1 MREIPDWNT
10 YFMSML
16 GPIASRSKDPNTQFS
31 CVIVGPENNIR
42 ATGYN
47 SLPRGVRDDA
57 EKFPERFQRP
67 EKYMWIEH
75 AERNAIYSAA
85 RIGVP
90 LSGSKLI
97 APGLPCMDCGR
108 AIIQVGIVEVVY
120 DYEKQIAWEKTTPKY
135 VPDFERVRGL
145 LDEAGVKV
153 TPWSDPNPK

>member
-1 MREIPDWNT
+1 MRSMPDWNT

-16 GPIASRSKDPNTQFS
+16 GPLSSRSKDPNTQVS

-47 SLPRGVRDDA
+47 SLPRGIKDNC
-57 EKFPERFQRP
+57 PERFERP

-90 LSGSKLI
+90 LAGSRLVCQL
-97 APGLPCMDCGR
+97 LPCMDCGR
-108 AIIQVGIVEVVY
+108 AIIQVGLVEIVF
-120 DYEKQIAWEKTTPKY
+120 DAQKQEIFETTTPRFL
-135 VPDFERVRGL
+135 PDFARVRTL
-145 LDEAGVKV
+145 LSEAGVKV
-153 TPWSDPNPK
+153 TPWLEPNPK